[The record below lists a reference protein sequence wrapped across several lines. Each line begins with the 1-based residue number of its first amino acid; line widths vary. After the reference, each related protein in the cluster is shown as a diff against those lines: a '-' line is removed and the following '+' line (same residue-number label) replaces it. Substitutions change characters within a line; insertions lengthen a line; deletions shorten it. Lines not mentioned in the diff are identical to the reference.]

1 MIKKYKETVGAEKAA
16 LTDQDLEKV
25 AGGVGGANEATC
37 PICGIPMRKTDSGF
51 GDPFWV
57 CDKCG
62 TNQIVSDAEFTL
74 GLLNRLKKETKKW
87 VLKRPWKWMSSSKK
101 SLEALSFPMSCSRA
115 TALE

>member
-1 MIKKYKETVGAEKAA
+1 MKNNPYSEMIKKYKETVGAEKAA
-16 LTDQDLEKV
+16 LTDQNLEKV

-62 TNQIVSDAEFTL
+62 TNQIVSDAEFIEIVRYMEQL
-74 GLLNRLKKETKKW
+74 GYPVDYPVW
-87 VLKRPWKWMSSSKK
+87 WKLIK
-101 SLEALSFPMSCSRA
+101 
-115 TALE
+115 